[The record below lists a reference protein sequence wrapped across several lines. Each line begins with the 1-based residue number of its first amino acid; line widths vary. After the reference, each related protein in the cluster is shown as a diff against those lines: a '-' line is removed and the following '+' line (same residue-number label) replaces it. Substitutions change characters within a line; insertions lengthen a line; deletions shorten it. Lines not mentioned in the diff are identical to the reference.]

1 MPVKQLNNFFNNKIC
16 LLTVYL
22 VALALLIYSVF
33 NVYLRIQEI
42 NNLKPEVATTKR
54 PSMNTDT
61 NKQSI
66 ENTRKIAS
74 YYLFGKKNNSKAT
87 PVEYAAAPVTRL
99 NLTLH
104 GVVAGNETGVSI
116 AIISIDGKLTSLF
129 SVGDKIPNSNA
140 EIHNIQP
147 GKILLIRNGKLE
159 SLVINRPELKDINV
173 DRIIKNELN
182 IDDKLLMLPEPQE
195 SAVPDPQERDDSREL
210 IENSAGH

>member
-1 MPVKQLNNFFNNKIC
+1 MPVNQLNNFLNNNIS

-22 VALALLIYSVF
+22 VALAFLIYSVF
-33 NVYLRIQEI
+33 NVYLRIQEF
-42 NNLKPEVATTKR
+42 NNLKPEIEATKR
-54 PSMNTDT
+54 PSLNTDT

-66 ENTRKIAS
+66 ENTQKIAS
-74 YYLFGKKNNSKAT
+74 YYLFGRKKNSKTT

-104 GVVAGNETGVSI
+104 GVVAGDQAGVSI

-140 EIHNIQP
+140 EIHDIQP

-159 SLVINRPELKDINV
+159 SLEINRPELKDTNEE
-173 DRIIKNELN
+173 RIIKNELN
-182 IDDKLLMLPEPQE
+182 IDDKLLMLPVPQD
-195 SAVPDPQERDDSREL
+195 SADDPQTPSNTEQ
-210 IENSAGH
+210 GH